1 MHVGP
6 KVIAQ
11 RDNTLAKIIEKMTA
25 AEYSANYQNLQ
36 KDFEENKMKL
46 NSLLLMIKNQ
56 EIAASIKNYAEINNL
71 QRNLQKKQEHMR
83 RMEYKIKESSQ
94 NMTNIIITLNL
105 LIFPIITI
113 AVIVLIA
120 FLLRHR
126 NKVQAERIINE

>member
-1 MHVGP
+1 
-6 KVIAQ
+6 
-11 RDNTLAKIIEKMTA
+11 
-25 AEYSANYQNLQ
+25 
-36 KDFEENKMKL
+36 
-46 NSLLLMIKNQ
+46 MIKNQ